1 MMPEEPSHALNN
13 RLTRQDD
20 SGHLVTSYDGN
31 LCARSWVPEE
41 PPKAPQLRISFG
53 HAGDGGSQILSP
65 EAAAQPKEVITP
77 AVRPIVHRTEQ
88 AGTPAKL
95 SQALRE
101 RIVVIVKEVI
111 ALNKMELGE
120 GLTFNRVSGA
130 VYSRLLAPEN
140 AGLSEDDAVN
150 LAIHLTCK
158 NSLGFLLTNYDSV
171 VRRRADQA
179 RKQVYGIVNNMIGE
193 DLPNRE
199 QILGDTLRMLETFP
213 LVRSITGIRKLVKA
227 RIENGYADVDED
239 AYMYLS

>member
-1 MMPEEPSHALNN
+1 MPEEPSHALNN
-13 RLTRQDD
+13 RPTRQDN
-20 SGHLVTSYDGN
+20 SGYLITSCDGL
-31 LCARSWVPEE
+31 LCGRPGVPEE
-41 PPKAPQLRISFG
+41 PPQDPQARITFDQD
-53 HAGDGGSQILSP
+53 GDGGSQILSP
-65 EAAAQPKEVITP
+65 EAASQPKEAVTP
-77 AVRPIVHRTEQ
+77 AIRPIVRRTEQ

-111 ALNKMELGE
+111 ALNKMDLGE

-158 NSLGFLLTNYDSV
+158 NNLGSLLTNYDSV

-179 RKQVYGIVNNMIGE
+179 RKQVFGIVNNMISE

-199 QILGDTLRMLETFP
+199 QILGDTLGMLEKFP
-213 LVRSITGIRKLVKA
+213 LVRSITGIRKLVQA